1 MLKIRFYKSIL
12 LIPIIF
18 SIFVFSQ
25 IKTNNDYSNQD
36 LSYENNLYKY
46 SDSFINVSYLSKLE
60 IIKNNQKYLLELNT
74 CLSSSNSDN
83 CINIESEV
91 FFSSLDNCEKEG
103 KKVSQNFFD
112 LRSNGFDIEYICK
125 EIPIDM
131 YANLDI
137 LTNRI

>member
-46 SDSFINVSYLSKLE
+46 PDSFINVSYLSKLE
-60 IIKNNQKYLLELNT
+60 IIKNNQEYLLELNA
-74 CLSSSNSDN
+74 CLPSSNSDN
-83 CINIESEV
+83 CVNIESEV
-91 FFSSLDNCEKEG
+91 FFISLENCEKEG
-103 KKVSQNFFD
+103 KEVFQNSSD
-112 LRSNGFDIEYICK
+112 LRSNGIDIKYVCK

>member
-18 SIFVFSQ
+18 SIFVFFQ
-25 IKTNNDYSNQD
+25 IKTINDYSNQD

-46 SDSFINVSYLSKLE
+46 PDSFINVSYLSKLE
-60 IIKNNQKYLLELNT
+60 IIKNNQKYSLELNT
-74 CLSSSNSDN
+74 CLPSSNFDN

-103 KKVSQNFFD
+103 KEVFQNFFD
-112 LRSNGFDIEYICK
+112 LRSNGIEIEYICK

>member
-18 SIFVFSQ
+18 SIFVFFQ
-25 IKTNNDYSNQD
+25 IKTNNVYSNQD

-46 SDSFINVSYLSKLE
+46 PNSFINVIHLSKLE
-60 IIKNNQKYLLELNT
+60 IIKNNQEYLLELNA
-74 CLSSSNSDN
+74 CLPSSNSDN
-83 CINIESEV
+83 CVNIESEV
-91 FFSSLDNCEKEG
+91 FFISLENCEKEG
-103 KKVSQNFFD
+103 KEVFQNSSD
-112 LRSNGFDIEYICK
+112 LRSNGIDIKYVCK

>member
-12 LIPIIF
+12 LIPVIF
-18 SIFVFSQ
+18 SIFVFFQ

-36 LSYENNLYKY
+36 SSYENNLYKY
-46 SDSFINVSYLSKLE
+46 PDSFINVSYLSKLE
-60 IIKNNQKYLLELNT
+60 IIKNNQEYLLELNA
-74 CLSSSNSDN
+74 CLPSSNSDN
-83 CINIESEV
+83 CVNIESEV
-91 FFSSLDNCEKEG
+91 FFISLENCEKEG
-103 KKVSQNFFD
+103 KEVFQDSFD
-112 LRSNGFDIEYICK
+112 LRSNGIDIEYICK

>member
-103 KKVSQNFFD
+103 KEVFQNFFD
-112 LRSNGFDIEYICK
+112 LRSNGIEIEYICK

>member
-18 SIFVFSQ
+18 SIFVFFQ

-46 SDSFINVSYLSKLE
+46 PDSFINVSYLSKLE

-74 CLSSSNSDN
+74 CLPSSNSDN

-103 KKVSQNFFD
+103 KKVFQNSFD
-112 LRSNGFDIEYICK
+112 LHGNGIDIEYICK

>member
-18 SIFVFSQ
+18 SIFVFFQ

-46 SDSFINVSYLSKLE
+46 PDSFINVSYLSKLE

-74 CLSSSNSDN
+74 CLPSSNSDN

-103 KKVSQNFFD
+103 KKV
-112 LRSNGFDIEYICK
+112 LVL
-125 EIPIDM
+125 EIF
-131 YANLDI
+131 
-137 LTNRI
+137 